1 MKRSTFGRLDAWC
14 ACYVANSTSPVAK
27 LTQAFEFVTG
37 AGLFEYQPYD
47 QHGLDAAGGHLWQMM
62 CFTGERFTP
71 EQLQAS
77 TNASQY
83 FDATT
88 CLSLSSVFHLSSLT
102 SGMQAG

>member
-14 ACYVANSTSPVAK
+14 ARHLGNSTSSIAK

-37 AGLFEYQPYD
+37 AGLFEYQPYE
-47 QHGLDAAGGHLWQMM
+47 QQGLDAPGGHLWQMM

-83 FDATT
+83 FDPTT
-88 CLSLSSVFHLSSLT
+88 CSSLSSARLSSLI
-102 SGMQAG
+102 SGTQAG